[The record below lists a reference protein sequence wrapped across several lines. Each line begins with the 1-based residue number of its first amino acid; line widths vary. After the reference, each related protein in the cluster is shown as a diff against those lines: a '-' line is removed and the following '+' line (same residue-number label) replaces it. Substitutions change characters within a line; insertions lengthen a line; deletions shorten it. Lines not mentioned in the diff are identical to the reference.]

1 MAAQRYLLFQLALW
15 CTRFYLRYK
24 GLPGTQCLVA
34 CACNWGREMIEGNST
49 SKMRRLSA
57 AVLVLAGIGLAAAP
71 ANAGGVSPGAAVGI
85 GLGAFALGT
94 AVGSAPYYGYGP
106 YYGPYAYYPPPAYYP
121 PVAYPYAPRGCWDP
135 YYRRYYAC

>member
-1 MAAQRYLLFQLALW
+1 
-15 CTRFYLRYK
+15 
-24 GLPGTQCLVA
+24 
-34 CACNWGREMIEGNST
+34 MIQGNST
-49 SKMRRLSA
+49 SKTRRFSA
-57 AVLVLAGIGLAAAP
+57 AALVLAGIGLVAAP
-71 ANAGGVSPGAAVGI
+71 AKAGGVSPGAAVGI

-121 PVAYPYAPRGCWDP
+121 PVAYPYAPRSCWDP